1 MKNGKQLWTLFS
13 STFIISAFTVGGGVV
28 IIPLLRRK
36 FVEELKWIDEAE
48 MMDMVAIAQS
58 APGVM
63 AVNTSI
69 MIGFRLAGVLGTLI
83 TVVATV
89 LPPLLTLSIISMFYV
104 AFRDNQ
110 IVRLVLTGM
119 QAGVAAVMVDMVY
132 TMAKSILL
140 ERKILTIVMMIIAL
154 VAAIVCKVNVLIII
168 LACGVVGGVS
178 AFFKKEKRKGPDET
192 Q

>member
-83 TVVATV
+83 
-89 LPPLLTLSIISMFYV
+89 LS
-104 AFRDNQ
+104 
-110 IVRLVLTGM
+110 
-119 QAGVAAVMVDMVY
+119 
-132 TMAKSILL
+132 
-140 ERKILTIVMMIIAL
+140 
-154 VAAIVCKVNVLIII
+154 LIHI
-168 LACGVVGGVS
+168 CH
-178 AFFKKEKRKGPDET
+178 
-192 Q
+192 